1 MLQIVYDDTFLA
13 KDPFSGDT
21 SAAESWIDTSLEA
34 EKQYFKDN
42 IFVTNL
48 AIERIGNTEHAHTSI
63 SISDIKLGKLLD
75 RTLES
80 KGNAH
85 IVVYHVGEHLKLNG
99 KTRMGQAG
107 CLGCICRPYRLSEI
121 ESKSSLEPH
130 YGYETNYKHVIVA
143 KTQKEE
149 TQGKV
154 RKLKDDNLIS
164 RTGRF

>member
-1 MLQIVYDDTFLA
+1 MLQIFYDETFLEKFPDVAAA
-13 KDPFSGDT
+13 K
-21 SAAESWIDTSLEA
+21 SWIDNSLEA
-34 EKQYFKDN
+34 AKGYYKDDSF
-42 IFVTNL
+42 ITNL
-48 AIERIGNTEHAHTSI
+48 AIERIGNTENAHTSI
-63 SISDIKLGKLLD
+63 SIRDIKSGRLLD

-154 RKLKDDNLIS
+154 RKLKDDNLSS
-164 RTGRF
+164 RTGTSILT